1 MAAEVLPVP
10 AGERAEP
17 DIAQGLL
24 LRADD
29 DPQHRGTVQIFPRQL
44 RLRLHPDLWPARRL
58 LAADEPVEEGGH
70 PPAGRAERHDRRLR
84 LLQAVEAAVRQVLTR
99 VAPRNDPA
107 ESETLS
113 GFLVSQINY
122 GIIF

>member
-1 MAAEVLPVP
+1 MAAEIFPVSP
-10 AGERAEP
+10 GQGAEP
-17 DIAQGLL
+17 HLAQGLL
-24 LRADD
+24 LRPDD
-29 DPQHRGTVQIFPRQL
+29 DPQTRGAVQIFPRKL
-44 RLRLHPDLWPARRL
+44 RLRLCHDLWAAGRL

-70 PPAGRAERHDRRLR
+70 PPTGRAERHDRRLR